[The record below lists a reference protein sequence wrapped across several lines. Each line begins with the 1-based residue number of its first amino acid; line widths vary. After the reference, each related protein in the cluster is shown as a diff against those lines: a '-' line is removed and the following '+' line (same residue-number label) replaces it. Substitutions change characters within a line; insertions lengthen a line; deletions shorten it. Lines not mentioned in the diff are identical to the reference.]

1 MELLFYSFV
10 GFILLALLLYFL
22 MKTQRNNRS
31 QKEIIKKHSRD
42 IEYIRNDR

>member
-10 GFILLALLLYFL
+10 GFILLALLLFL